1 MVSFNYPVPQTDP
14 PCSPRE
20 TLPTMYDLKSED
32 PEEPG
37 LPDEFH
43 DWQAQLLSL
52 TFCPPHYPLS
62 QIFYASDLNLYYD
75 VRHPLWYKRPD
86 WFGVVGVPRLYD
98 DVDMRLSYVVWQEG
112 VNPFVVVELLSPGTE
127 REDLGEQVIAPEPEQ
142 GRGNGQ
148 ESQRSTEDKPP
159 RKWQVYEQILHIP
172 YYVVFSR
179 YTNQLRAFKL
189 NGAHY
194 QELEVQDGRVWMS
207 ELGLGLGLWQG
218 EFQGINRLWLRWYDA
233 QGNWILTEAEQERQ
247 RAEQERQRAEQERQR
262 AEQERQRAEQERIQ
276 KSQALQQAQQ
286 DRQRAKATQAQL
298 DGLIERLRESGIDP
312 DTFFQDQS

>member
-20 TLPTMYDLKSED
+20 TLPTMYDLPSED

-52 TFCPPHYPLS
+52 TFCPPHYSLS

-127 REDLGEQVIAPEPEQ
+127 REDLGEQVNQVRESELEQ
-142 GRGNGQ
+142 GVGNGQ
-148 ESQRSTEDKPP
+148 DIQLPTEDKPP

-179 YTNQLRAFKL
+179 YTNQLRGFKL

-218 EFQGINRLWLRWYDA
+218 EFQGINRLWLRWYDG

-262 AEQERQRAEQERIQ
+262 AEQERIQ
-276 KSQALQQAQQ
+276 KAQALQQAQQ
-286 DRQRAKATQAQL
+286 ERQRAKATQAQL
-298 DGLIERLRESGIDP
+298 DALIERLRQSGIDP
-312 DTFFQDQS
+312 DTFFQDQG

>member
-20 TLPTMYDLKSED
+20 TLPTMYDLPSED

-127 REDLGEQVIAPEPEQ
+127 REDLGEQVTQGRESAPEQ
-142 GRGNGQ
+142 GVGNGQ
-148 ESQRSTEDKPP
+148 NIQRSTEDKPP

-218 EFQGINRLWLRWYDA
+218 EFQGINRFWLRWYDA
-233 QGNWILTEAEQERQ
+233 QGNWILTEAER
-247 RAEQERQRAEQERQR
+247 ERQRAEQERQR

-276 KSQALQQAQQ
+276 KAQALQQAQQ
-286 DRQRAKATQAQL
+286 DRQRAKAAQAQL
-298 DGLIERLRESGIDP
+298 DSLIERLRESGIDP

>member
-20 TLPTMYDLKSED
+20 TLPTMYDLPSED

-233 QGNWILTEAEQERQ
+233 QGNWILTEAER
-247 RAEQERQRAEQERQR
+247 ERQRAEQERQR

-276 KSQALQQAQQ
+276 KAQALQQAQQ
-286 DRQRAKATQAQL
+286 ERQRAKAAQAQL

>member
-1 MVSFNYPVPQTDP
+1 
-14 PCSPRE
+14 
-20 TLPTMYDLKSED
+20 
-32 PEEPG
+32 

-75 VRHPLWYKRPD
+75 VRHPLWHKRPD
-86 WFGVVGVPRLYD
+86 WFGVVGVPRLYN

-127 REDLGEQVIAPEPEQ
+127 REDLGEQIIPAPDSEPEQ

-148 ESQRSTEDKPP
+148 ESQPPTEDKPP
-159 RKWQVYEQILHIP
+159 RKWQVYEQILQIP

-179 YTNQLRAFKL
+179 YTDQLRVFKL

-194 QELEVQDGRVWMS
+194 QELEVHDGRVWMS
-207 ELGLGLGLWQG
+207 ELDLGLGLWQG

-233 QGNWILTEAEQERQ
+233 QGNWILTEAEQQRQQAEQERQ

-262 AEQERQRAEQERIQ
+262 AEQERQRAE
-276 KSQALQQAQQ
+276 
-286 DRQRAKATQAQL
+286 ATQARL
-298 DGLIERLRESGIDP
+298 DALMERLRESGIDP
-312 DTFFQDQS
+312 DTFFQDQG

>member
-20 TLPTMYDLKSED
+20 TLPTMYDLPSED

-127 REDLGEQVIAPEPEQ
+127 REDLGEQVNQVRESELEQ
-142 GRGNGQ
+142 GVGNGQ
-148 ESQRSTEDKPP
+148 DIQRSTEDKPP

-262 AEQERQRAEQERIQ
+262 AEQERIQ
-276 KSQALQQAQQ
+276 KAQALQQAQQ
-286 DRQRAKATQAQL
+286 DRQRAKAAQAQL
-298 DGLIERLRESGIDP
+298 DALIERLRESGIDP
-312 DTFFQDQS
+312 DTFFQDQG

>member
-1 MVSFNYPVPQTDP
+1 
-14 PCSPRE
+14 
-20 TLPTMYDLKSED
+20 MYDLKSED

>member
-20 TLPTMYDLKSED
+20 TLPTMYDLPSEY

-62 QIFYASDLNLYYD
+62 QIFYASDLNIYYD
-75 VRHPLWYKRPD
+75 VHHPLWHKRPD
-86 WFGVVGVPRLYD
+86 WFGVVGVPRLYN

-127 REDLGEQVIAPEPEQ
+127 REDLGEQIIAPDSEPEQ
-142 GRGNGQ
+142 GGGNGQ
-148 ESQRSTEDKPP
+148 ESQLPSEDKPP
-159 RKWQVYEQILHIP
+159 RKWQVYEQILQIP

-194 QELEVQDGRVWMS
+194 QELELQDRRVWMS
-207 ELGLGLGLWQG
+207 ELDLGLELWQG
-218 EFQGINRLWLRWYDA
+218 EFQGINRLWLRWYDT
-233 QGNWILTEAEQERQ
+233 QGNWILTEAERERQ
-247 RAEQERQRAEQERQR
+247 RAEHERQRAEHERQR
-262 AEQERQRAEQERIQ
+262 AE
-276 KSQALQQAQQ
+276 
-286 DRQRAKATQAQL
+286 ATQARL
-298 DGLIERLRESGIDP
+298 DALMERLRESGIDP
-312 DTFFQDQS
+312 DTFFPDQG